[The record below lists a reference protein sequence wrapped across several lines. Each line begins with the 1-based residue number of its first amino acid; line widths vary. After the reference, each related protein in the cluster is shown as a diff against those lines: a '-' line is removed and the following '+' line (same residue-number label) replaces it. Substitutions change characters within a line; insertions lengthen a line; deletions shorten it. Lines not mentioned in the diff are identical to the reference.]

1 LTTGIILDNLLEILL
16 GIVFTTQ
23 LGAIKFLW
31 ENVKENRK
39 TSSKNS
45 ESIDMILT
53 RIFGLEKDPTDEGH
67 IVETEKRFD
76 GINDKLDEISER
88 QKQMERERKQEHEKV
103 TTALNSVIGKLSE
116 DESIDFEREKL
127 K

>member
-1 LTTGIILDNLLEILL
+1 MTTGIILDNLLEILL

-53 RIFGLEKDPTDEGH
+53 RIFGLEKDPTDKGH